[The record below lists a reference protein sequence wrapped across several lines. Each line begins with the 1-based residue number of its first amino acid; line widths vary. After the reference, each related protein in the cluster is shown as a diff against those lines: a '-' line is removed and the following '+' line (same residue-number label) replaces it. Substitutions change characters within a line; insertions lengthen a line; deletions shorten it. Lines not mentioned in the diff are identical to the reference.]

1 MGPAAP
7 CAIVWVRPLLK
18 ARGRI
23 WVWVPAFLR
32 ADLWYN
38 AGMRTSGSPR
48 ENAST
53 TATLVEAGI
62 ALMSQ
67 NLRRRHPVEN
77 DEQIDARLQVWL
89 YRADEPVQGDIAGMV
104 RPREHPS

>member
-1 MGPAAP
+1 M
-7 CAIVWVRPLLK
+7 
-18 ARGRI
+18 
-23 WVWVPAFLR
+23 
-32 ADLWYN
+32 WYN
-38 AGMRTSGSPR
+38 DGMRPSCNPR

-77 DEQIDARLQVWL
+77 DDQIDARLQSWL
-89 YRADEPVQGDIAGMV
+89 YRADEPVQGDIAGTV
-104 RPREHPS
+104 RLRERSS